1 MADLPDT
8 RTIPLT
14 QGRVA
19 TVDAADYD
27 WLSQWTWSEQR
38 DGNTVYAR
46 RTTLA
51 HEGKART
58 ILMHREIMGAKRGV
72 KIDHKDRDGLNNR
85 RSNLREC
92 TQSQNQMNSKPRE
105 GSASKYLGVTW
116 HARRSRW
123 QAQIKTGGANKYLG
137 LFDQEDAAAMAY
149 DAAARL
155 HFGEFA
161 NLNFKDAA

>member
-14 QGRVA
+14 QGYEAV
-19 TVDAADYD
+19 VDAADYD
-27 WLSQWTWSEQR
+27 HLMRWKWCAQR

-46 RTTLA
+46 RTIWVRDGNVRA
-51 HEGKART
+51 V
-58 ILMHREIMGAKRGV
+58 LMHREIMGAKRGV

-105 GSASKYLGVTW
+105 GSASKYMGVTW
-116 HARRSRW
+116 HAKRSRW